1 MGDSERFAERLV
13 ASHASTTASIDVGV
27 LDARDQTG
35 SETSRTRLEHAWTRP
50 RDSACP
56 DGWSTAREN
65 WGDSEDDDDDEN
77 MLVVLVVVVLVVF
90 MLVVLAFV
98 VVVVAVVVVVV
109 VRRVLGLR
117 SSRSA

>member
-1 MGDSERFAERLV
+1 MV
-13 ASHASTTASIDVGV
+13 ASRASTTVSIDMGV

-77 MLVVLVVVVLVVF
+77 MLVVLVVVVLVVVVLVVF